1 MSHFVTLVNF
11 YMPKLEENCEENM
24 RYAEQIAEV
33 KEKLAQDPESF
44 ALRFLLKRLQ
54 SKASTLERS
63 AECEIDELMAP
74 FCEGTDDPAYLEFED
89 RTDDLRRDYE
99 TDKINCVR
107 FPDGTVVPEYNRL
120 VYEKYLI
127 KDGKVFQKKA
137 GHLGHEK
144 RTKKA
149 KKMRAFM
156 GYPVKKLYPSL
167 KQYAE
172 DYCGYTFDSKNNVY
186 ATVSKGYRSGG
197 YNIQMFSDLIQNSM
211 RNDMMNA
218 IKQDEVLGKFAG
230 MMPEMPASDVNV
242 SDATLYKPEYS
253 WNYEVGSHTTLFD
266 DKLQAD
272 VALFYMDT
280 RNQQISRFAE
290 SGLGRITVN
299 AGKSRSL
306 GAEASVRAQLTN
318 AFSLSGNYGY
328 TYATFTD
335 YVVSDTENYN
345 GNYVPFVPKHT
356 FNVGAQYVFTM
367 RKGAILD
374 NITVNANYKAAGRIY
389 WTEQNDVS
397 QSFYGTLNWR
407 TNLEIGDAM
416 ISFWARNFL
425 NKDYAAF
432 YFETMNKGF
441 MQKGRPMQFGV
452 DLRCRF

>member
-107 FPDGTVVPEYNRL
+107 FPDGTVVPEYSRL

-156 GYPVKKLYPSL
+156 GHPVKKLYPSL
-167 KQYAE
+167 RQYAE
-172 DYCGYTFDSKNNVY
+172 DYCGYTFDSKTNTY
-186 ATVSKGYRSGG
+186 GYYCNPNAFWDWYSIGGRWPFQFLVRDTAERINGERTWGNEDDVCEAPEGYIWVCGARKRDIAWELMKEWELQHAKKQFELLAETFRSGK
-197 YNIQMFSDLIQNSM
+197 
-211 RNDMMNA
+211 A
-218 IKQDEVLGKFAG
+218 
-230 MMPEMPASDVNV
+230 PE
-242 SDATLYKPEYS
+242 
-253 WNYEVGSHTTLFD
+253 G
-266 DKLQAD
+266 
-272 VALFYMDT
+272 
-280 RNQQISRFAE
+280 
-290 SGLGRITVN
+290 
-299 AGKSRSL
+299 
-306 GAEASVRAQLTN
+306 
-318 AFSLSGNYGY
+318 
-328 TYATFTD
+328 
-335 YVVSDTENYN
+335 
-345 GNYVPFVPKHT
+345 
-356 FNVGAQYVFTM
+356 
-367 RKGAILD
+367 
-374 NITVNANYKAAGRIY
+374 
-389 WTEQNDVS
+389 
-397 QSFYGTLNWR
+397 
-407 TNLEIGDAM
+407 
-416 ISFWARNFL
+416 SFW
-425 NKDYAAF
+425 KITED
-432 YFETMNKGF
+432 GIISS
-441 MQKGRPMQFGV
+441 
-452 DLRCRF
+452 

>member
-107 FPDGTVVPEYNRL
+107 FPDGTVVPEYDRL
-120 VYEKYLI
+120 VCEKYLI

-149 KKMRAFM
+149 KKTRAFM

-172 DYCGYTFDSKNNVY
+172 DYCGYTYESKNN
-186 ATVSKGYRSGG
+186 T
-197 YNIQMFSDLIQNSM
+197 
-211 RNDMMNA
+211 
-218 IKQDEVLGKFAG
+218 
-230 MMPEMPASDVNV
+230 
-242 SDATLYKPEYS
+242 
-253 WNYEVGSHTTLFD
+253 
-266 DKLQAD
+266 
-272 VALFYMDT
+272 
-280 RNQQISRFAE
+280 
-290 SGLGRITVN
+290 
-299 AGKSRSL
+299 
-306 GAEASVRAQLTN
+306 
-318 AFSLSGNYGY
+318 
-328 TYATFTD
+328 
-335 YVVSDTENYN
+335 
-345 GNYVPFVPKHT
+345 
-356 FNVGAQYVFTM
+356 
-367 RKGAILD
+367 
-374 NITVNANYKAAGRIY
+374 
-389 WTEQNDVS
+389 
-397 QSFYGTLNWR
+397 
-407 TNLEIGDAM
+407 
-416 ISFWARNFL
+416 
-425 NKDYAAF
+425 
-432 YFETMNKGF
+432 
-441 MQKGRPMQFGV
+441 
-452 DLRCRF
+452 

>member
-149 KKMRAFM
+149 KKTRAFM

-167 KQYAE
+167 TAI
-172 DYCGYTFDSKNNVY
+172 
-186 ATVSKGYRSGG
+186 RMPSGIG
-197 YNIQMFSDLIQNSM
+197 IPL
-211 RNDMMNA
+211 
-218 IKQDEVLGKFAG
+218 V
-230 MMPEMPASDVNV
+230 
-242 SDATLYKPEYS
+242 
-253 WNYEVGSHTTLFD
+253 
-266 DKLQAD
+266 
-272 VALFYMDT
+272 
-280 RNQQISRFAE
+280 
-290 SGLGRITVN
+290 
-299 AGKSRSL
+299 
-306 GAEASVRAQLTN
+306 
-318 AFSLSGNYGY
+318 
-328 TYATFTD
+328 
-335 YVVSDTENYN
+335 
-345 GNYVPFVPKHT
+345 
-356 FNVGAQYVFTM
+356 
-367 RKGAILD
+367 
-374 NITVNANYKAAGRIY
+374 AAGRSNSLSVTQRNELTVSAHGATKMLYVKRPKAIY
-389 WTEQNDVS
+389 GSAAQEK
-397 QSFYGTLNWR
+397 GILH
-407 TNLEIGDAM
+407 G
-416 ISFWARNFL
+416 IS
-425 NKDYAAF
+425 
-432 YFETMNKGF
+432 
-441 MQKGRPMQFGV
+441 
-452 DLRCRF
+452 

>member
-107 FPDGTVVPEYNRL
+107 FPDGTVVPEYSRL
-120 VYEKYLI
+120 VCKKYLI

-167 KQYAE
+167 RQYAE
-172 DYCGYTFDSKNNVY
+172 DYCGYTFDSKTNTY
-186 ATVSKGYRSGG
+186 GY
-197 YNIQMFSDLIQNSM
+197 YCN
-211 RNDMMNA
+211 
-218 IKQDEVLGKFAG
+218 
-230 MMPEMPASDVNV
+230 P
-242 SDATLYKPEYS
+242 
-253 WNYEVGSHTTLFD
+253 
-266 DKLQAD
+266 
-272 VALFYMDT
+272 
-280 RNQQISRFAE
+280 
-290 SGLGRITVN
+290 
-299 AGKSRSL
+299 
-306 GAEASVRAQLTN
+306 N
-318 AFSLSGNYGY
+318 AFW
-328 TYATFTD
+328 D
-335 YVVSDTENYN
+335 
-345 GNYVPFVPKHT
+345 
-356 FNVGAQYVFTM
+356 
-367 RKGAILD
+367 
-374 NITVNANYKAAGRIY
+374 
-389 WTEQNDVS
+389 W
-397 QSFYGTLNWR
+397 
-407 TNLEIGDAM
+407 
-416 ISFWARNFL
+416 
-425 NKDYAAF
+425 
-432 YFETMNKGF
+432 
-441 MQKGRPMQFGV
+441 
-452 DLRCRF
+452 